1 MPLFGTILMCGI
13 AGLFKFDG
21 SVTKDDVAAVE
32 RMNDILFL
40 RGPDGGGVFA
50 DDKAVLGNRRLAIID
65 LSDAGKQPLSND
77 AQTVTVTFNGEIYN
91 FAELRSLLVE
101 AGYRFKS
108 NTDTEVLIHG
118 YEEWS
123 IEGLLQRLR
132 GMFAFALYDRR
143 EPFAKLYLCRDRFG
157 IKPVYYAHRP
167 RKWISFASE
176 IKGLSGSGIVPLSE
190 NPDALIGYLLFGS
203 VPRPLT
209 SFKDVSMRKIESR
222 SIEIDRSCA

>member
-1 MPLFGTILMCGI
+1 MCGI

-101 AGYRFKS
+101 VGYRFKS
-108 NTDTEVLIHG
+108 NTRS
-118 YEEWS
+118 EERRV
-123 IEGLLQRLR
+123 GNMDRL
-132 GMFAFALYDRR
+132 
-143 EPFAKLYLCRDRFG
+143 
-157 IKPVYYAHRP
+157 
-167 RKWISFASE
+167 
-176 IKGLSGSGIVPLSE
+176 
-190 NPDALIGYLLFGS
+190 
-203 VPRPLT
+203 
-209 SFKDVSMRKIESR
+209 
-222 SIEIDRSCA
+222 

>member
-1 MPLFGTILMCGI
+1 MCGI
-13 AGLFKFDG
+13 AGLFKFEG
-21 SVTKDDVAAVE
+21 PVTKDDIAAVE

-50 DDKAVLGNRRLAIID
+50 DDKTVLANRRLAIID

-77 AQTVTVTFNGEIYN
+77 ARTITVTFNGEVYN
-91 FAELRSLLVE
+91 FAELRNLLVE

-143 EPFAKLYLCRDRFG
+143 GPFAKLYLCRDRFG
-157 IKPVYYAHRP
+157 IKPVYYAHRLG
-167 RKWISFASE
+167 KCISF
-176 IKGLSGSGIVPLSE
+176 
-190 NPDALIGYLLFGS
+190 
-203 VPRPLT
+203 
-209 SFKDVSMRKIESR
+209 
-222 SIEIDRSCA
+222 